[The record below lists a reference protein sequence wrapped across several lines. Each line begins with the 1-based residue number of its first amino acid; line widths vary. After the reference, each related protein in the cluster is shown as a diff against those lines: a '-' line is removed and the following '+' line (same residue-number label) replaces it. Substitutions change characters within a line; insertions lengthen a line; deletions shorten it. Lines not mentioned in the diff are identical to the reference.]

1 MISFDVITGKTE
13 VLPDPPA
20 LIKTPAD
27 IKAEIAANSNKII
40 SELQAAMLPEV
51 LNFIASLPG
60 CPQTLKDA
68 AATIAAEKIKVK

>member
-27 IKAEIAANSNKII
+27 
-40 SELQAAMLPEV
+40 MLPEV